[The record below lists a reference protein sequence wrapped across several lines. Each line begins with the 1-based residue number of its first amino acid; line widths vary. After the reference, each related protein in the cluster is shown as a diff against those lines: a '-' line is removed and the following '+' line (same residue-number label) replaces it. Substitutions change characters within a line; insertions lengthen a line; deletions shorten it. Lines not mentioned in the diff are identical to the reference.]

1 MKLFRKYDVKRYYYR
16 AKLHFYNNEQEGHRL
31 YQSLKQNKK
40 KYIKINCFLRNWN
53 KQNDAKL
60 HNYDIAE
67 SNVLHI

>member
-1 MKLFRKYDVKRYYYR
+1 MKLFRKYDVKRDYYR

-40 KYIKINCFLRNWN
+40 KNINLRNWN